1 MNNHLRGIFPVL
13 QTPIDA
19 QGQLD
24 TVSLQ
29 SEVAFCIAAGAHGVV
44 YPVLGSEFQF
54 LSDRE
59 RQQMAGL
66 VIQAA
71 AGLVPV
77 VVGVA
82 GASAAIAVEHAAQ
95 AAQSG
100 ASALIALP
108 PYISAGSPEEVLGY
122 YQAISQAAPLPIF
135 VQNSAPGLSPA
146 MLLRL
151 LREVENVRY
160 IKEEMT
166 PSAHHISAVVAEV
179 GQDCWGVFGGAFGR
193 WMLSELRR
201 GASGFMPAAEVTDV
215 YVQIWD
221 TFQAGDE
228 AAARHIFNRLLPLI
242 NLLLLLG
249 LPVCK
254 EVLVRR
260 GVIRTAGMR
269 TPGSLVLDADDHR
282 ELSII
287 LDDLR
292 PLFRV
297 QGDEHEGH

>member
-1 MNNHLRGIFPVL
+1 MSNHLRGIFPVL
-13 QTPIDA
+13 QTPLDA
-19 QGQLD
+19 QGRLD
-24 TVSLQ
+24 IVSLQ
-29 SEVAFCIAAGAHGVV
+29 SQVAFCIAAGAHGLV

-59 RQQMAGL
+59 RQQMVAVVL
-66 VIQAA
+66 QAA
-71 AGLVPV
+71 QGRVPV

-82 GASAAIAVEHAAQ
+82 GPSAAVALEHAAH
-95 AAQSG
+95 AAQIG

-108 PYISAGSPEEVLGY
+108 PYISAGSPEEVLDY

-135 VQNSAPGLSPA
+135 VQNSAPGLAPA
-146 MLLRL
+146 FLLRL
-151 LREVENVRY
+151 LREVENVHY
-160 IKEEMT
+160 IKEEMP
-166 PSAHHISAVVAEV
+166 PSAHHVSAVVAAV
-179 GQDCWGVFGGAFGR
+179 GQESWGIFGGAFGR

-221 TFQAGDE
+221 AFQAGDE

-260 GVIRTAGMR
+260 GVFRAAGMR
-269 TPGSLVLDADDHR
+269 TPGSIALDADDQR

-297 QGDEHEGH
+297 KGG

>member
-1 MNNHLRGIFPVL
+1 MATEGTDMTDPLRGIFPVL
-13 QTPIDA
+13 QTP
-19 QGQLD
+19 LD
-24 TVSLQ
+24 EKEELDRASLEA
-29 SEVAFCIAAGAHGVV
+29 EVAFCITAGAHGLV

-59 RQQMAGL
+59 RQQMVAVVL
-66 VIQAA
+66 QAA
-71 AGLVPV
+71 GGRVPV

-82 GASAAIAVEHAAQ
+82 GPSAAVAVEHAAH
-95 AAQSG
+95 AAQLG

-108 PYISAGSPEEVLGY
+108 PYISGGSADEVLGY
-122 YQAISQAAPLPIF
+122 YQAISQAASLPIF

-146 MLLRL
+146 FLVRL

-160 IKEEMT
+160 IKEEMS
-166 PSAHHISAVVAEV
+166 PSAHHISAVVAAV
-179 GQDCWGVFGGAFGR
+179 GQESWGIFGGAFGR

-221 TFQAGDE
+221 AYQAGDE
-228 AAARHIFNRLLPLI
+228 PAARQIFNRLLPLI

-260 GVIRTAGMR
+260 GVFRTAGMR
-269 TPGSLVLDADDHR
+269 TPGSLALDADDQR
-282 ELSII
+282 ELSLI

-292 PLFRV
+292 PLLRA
-297 QGDEHEGH
+297 

>member
-1 MNNHLRGIFPVL
+1 MSDHLRGIFPVL
-13 QTPIDA
+13 QTPVDS

-24 TVSLQ
+24 QTSLQ
-29 SEVAFCIAAGAHGVV
+29 SEVVFCIAAGAHGLV

-59 RQQMAGL
+59 RRELVGV

-71 AGLVPV
+71 AGRVPV

-82 GASAAIAVEHAAQ
+82 GPSAAVAVEHAAH
-95 AAQSG
+95 AAGIG

-108 PYISAGSPEEVLGY
+108 PYLSAASTEEVLAY
-122 YQAISQAAPLPIF
+122 FQAISRAAPLPIF

-146 MLLRL
+146 VLLRL
-151 LREVENVRY
+151 LREVEQVRY
-160 IKEEMT
+160 IKEEMA
-166 PSAHHISAVVAEV
+166 PSAHHISAVVTAL
-179 GQDCWGVFGGAFGR
+179 GQDSWGVFGGAFGR

-215 YVQIWD
+215 YVQIWEA
-221 TFQAGDE
+221 FQAGDE
-228 AAARHIFNRLLPLI
+228 PAARQIFNRLLPLI

-260 GVIRTAGMR
+260 GVFQAAGMR
-269 TPGSLVLDADDHR
+269 TPGSLALDADDQR
-282 ELSII
+282 ELSMI

-297 QGDEHEGH
+297 KGDEHEDH

>member
-13 QTPIDA
+13 QTPLDA
-19 QGQLD
+19 QDQLD
-24 TVSLQ
+24 IVSLQ
-29 SEVAFCIAAGAHGVV
+29 SEVAFCIAAGAHGLV

-59 RQQMAGL
+59 RQQMVAV

-71 AGLVPV
+71 AGRVPV

-82 GASAAIAVEHAAQ
+82 GPSAAIAVEHAAH
-95 AAQSG
+95 AAQIG

-108 PYISAGSPEEVLGY
+108 PFISAGSPEEVLAY

-135 VQNSAPGLSPA
+135 VQNSPPGLSPA
-146 MLLRL
+146 FLLRL
-151 LREVENVRY
+151 LREVENVHY

-166 PSAHHISAVVAEV
+166 PSAHHISVVVAAL
-179 GQDCWGVFGGAFGR
+179 GQDSWGVFGGAFGR

-201 GASGFMPAAEVTDV
+201 GASGFMPAAEATDV

-221 TFQAGDE
+221 AFQAGDE
-228 AAARHIFNRLLPLI
+228 AAARSLFGRLLPLI

-269 TPGSLVLDADDHR
+269 TPGSLVLDADDQR

-297 QGDEHEGH
+297 TGV

>member
-1 MNNHLRGIFPVL
+1 MTNHLRGIFPVL
-13 QTPIDA
+13 QTPLDA
-19 QGQLD
+19 QGGLD
-24 TVSLQ
+24 LDSLQ
-29 SEVAFCIAAGAHGVV
+29 SEVAFCIAAGAHGLVF
-44 YPVLGSEFQF
+44 PVLGSEFQF

-59 RQQMAGL
+59 RQQLVAV

-71 AGLVPV
+71 AGRVPV
-77 VVGVA
+77 VIGVA
-82 GASAAIAVEHAAQ
+82 GPSAAVALEHAAH
-95 AAQSG
+95 AAQIG

-108 PYISAGSPEEVLGY
+108 PYISAGSPDEVLDY
-122 YQAISQAAPLPIF
+122 FKAISQAASLPIF
-135 VQNSAPGLSPA
+135 VQNSPPGLSPGF
-146 MLLRL
+146 LLRL
-151 LREVENVRY
+151 LREVENVHY

-166 PSAHHISAVVAEV
+166 PSAHHISAVVAAL
-179 GQDCWGVFGGAFGR
+179 GGDSWGIFGGAFGR

-221 TFQAGDE
+221 AFQAGDE
-228 AAARHIFNRLLPLI
+228 AAARRLFNRLLPLI

-269 TPGSLVLDADDHR
+269 TPGSVALDADDQR

-297 QGDEHEGH
+297 KGD

>member
-1 MNNHLRGIFPVL
+1 MDNHWRGIFPVL
-13 QTPIDA
+13 QTPLDE

-24 TVSLQ
+24 SGSLAA
-29 SEVAFCIAAGAHGVV
+29 EVAFCIAAGAHGLV

-59 RQQMAGL
+59 RQQMVGVVL
-66 VIQAA
+66 QAA
-71 AGLVPV
+71 AGRVPV

-82 GASAAIAVEHAAQ
+82 GPSTAVAMEHAAH

-100 ASALIALP
+100 ASGLIALP
-108 PYISAGSPEEVLGY
+108 PYISGGSPDEVLAY
-122 YQAISQAAPLPIF
+122 YQAISRAAPLPIF

-146 MLLRL
+146 FLVRL
-151 LREVENVRY
+151 LREVDHVRY
-160 IKEEMT
+160 IKEEMA
-166 PSAHHISAVVAEV
+166 PSAHHVSAVVAAA
-179 GQDCWGVFGGAFGR
+179 GQDSWGVFGGAFGR
-193 WMLSELRR
+193 WMLSELER

-215 YVQIWD
+215 YVQIWEAYA
-221 TFQAGDE
+221 AGHEPE
-228 AAARHIFNRLLPLI
+228 ARQIFNRLLPLI

-254 EVLVRR
+254 EILVRR
-260 GVIRTAGMR
+260 GVFRSAGMR
-269 TPGSLVLDADDHR
+269 TPGSLTLDAGDQR
-282 ELSII
+282 ELSTI

-297 QGDEHEGH
+297 